1 MSRRAQLIPD
11 ADRIE
16 AARLAAEGLGVT
28 LAELIPYVE
37 TIVDSGGGVTLYDPD
52 LDPRYKRRLE
62 AAIPDGPA
70 NLQLA
75 QGAVGPSFAELD
87 RLAPRAWS

>member
-1 MSRRAQLIPD
+1 MTRRAQLIPD

-16 AARLAAEGLGVT
+16 AARLAGDYL
-28 LAELIPYVE
+28 
-37 TIVDSGGGVTLYDPD
+37 VDRLSLSPRPGWWHYCDSVGGVISQGPERTNAAS
-52 LDPRYKRRLE
+52 